1 MSLEKNLRQH
11 GLKLFVVAAATVCVL
26 GLITFHSVDAASP
39 QQAKLVAASAPVSQ
53 SRLAP
58 KIPAPGTAIYETHR
72 GDTVISVSR
81 HYLSQ
86 SSYLTSSQLAEAIR
100 GAPSVASTNGVKGS
114 PG

>member
-11 GLKLFVVAAATVCVL
+11 GLKLFVVAAATVCAL

-53 SRLAP
+53 PPLAP
-58 KIPAPGTAIYETHR
+58 KIPPPGTALYETHR

-81 HYLSQ
+81 HYLSERAGRRE
-86 SSYLTSSQLAEAIR
+86 SYSRRQRL
-100 GAPSVASTNGVKGS
+100 
-114 PG
+114 